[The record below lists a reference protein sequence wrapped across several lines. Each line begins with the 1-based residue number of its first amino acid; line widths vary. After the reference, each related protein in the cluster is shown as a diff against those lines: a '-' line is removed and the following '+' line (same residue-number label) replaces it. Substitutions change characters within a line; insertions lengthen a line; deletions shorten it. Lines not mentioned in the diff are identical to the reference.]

1 MPKLTKIL
9 VLAFLSTVTSV
20 TGLVAQTSSEIP
32 KFTLTLRADNS
43 VVTLGSDIEIGITI
57 TNISEDTL
65 TLVFS
70 RENNVE
76 SGYQY
81 EVRDEQ
87 GAMASKVAEH
97 NPPMG
102 GVGSSTRGILKPGD
116 SIGSGTQISDVYQFD
131 RPGKYTIQV
140 SRKEPGMPLVQSNI
154 ITVTVLP
161 APPPPAQ

>member
-1 MPKLTKIL
+1 MPQFMKAL
-9 VLAFLSTVTSV
+9 VFAFLVSIAPANM
-20 TGLVAQTSSEIP
+20 LVAQTSSETP
-32 KFTLTLRADNS
+32 KFTLILSADNPE
-43 VVTLGSDIEIGITI
+43 VTLGSNIEIWIKI

-65 TLVFS
+65 TLVFGDW
-70 RENNVE
+70 NGVATD
-76 SGYQY
+76 YQY

-87 GAMASKVAEH
+87 GAMVAKIVPRH
-97 NPPMG
+97 L
-102 GVGSSTRGILKPGD
+102 VGSNRRGILKPGS
-116 SIGSGTQISDVYQFD
+116 SIGSGTLISAVYQFD